1 MGRYFSKVRG
11 QGPRPP
17 APGSDAYAWLS
28 SFPPDRR
35 GLRLTRATSVPSLV
49 FLGLSVLDLGP
60 MYATGRQTS
69 DVRQK
74 HRLMPPPIRGGHNND
89 QCTVQK
95 LLCLIC
101 VTIKT
106 LATFV
111 VGIKKNV
118 GDMLVSCRAV
128 GRYFWLSTNHS
139 KIQLQRSDTHP
150 LSVFDWQVV
159 DKNFC
164 RRHLSAT
171 NVGKCMWTGSKEDSH
186 WTESK

>member
-11 QGPRPP
+11 GGRGPDPP
-17 APGSDAYAWLS
+17 PGSDAYAWLS

-111 VGIKKNV
+111 VGIKK
-118 GDMLVSCRAV
+118 
-128 GRYFWLSTNHS
+128 
-139 KIQLQRSDTHP
+139 
-150 LSVFDWQVV
+150 
-159 DKNFC
+159 C
-164 RRHLSAT
+164 RRHAGILPSCRPIFLTVDQSLQDTVTEVRHASAQR
-171 NVGKCMWTGSKEDSH
+171 V
-186 WTESK
+186 